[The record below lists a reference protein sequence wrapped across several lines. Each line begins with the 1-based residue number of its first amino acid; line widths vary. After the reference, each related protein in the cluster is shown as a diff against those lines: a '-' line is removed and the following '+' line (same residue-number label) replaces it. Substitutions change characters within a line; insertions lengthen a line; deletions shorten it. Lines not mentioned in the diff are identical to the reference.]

1 MQLSGFCVGALAIA
15 ATVILFHSSARADTY
30 QIYDLGGAYRTDLIG
45 ITPSGGTVVLYS
57 NVSNLYQTF
66 VDGVTTGFST
76 DRPSFTFDNGT
87 PCTVSIGSSHSTDAV
102 CNNGREVFAY
112 NPNHIG
118 ASAFYDGTD
127 LATDGVGGGGDVF
140 DAILN
145 ASGDFVLIEGETAN
159 DASGE
164 IDEYVDLSTS
174 PVPEPSGI
182 VLLGTGMLG
191 FAGLTRRRLFAKS
204 ATQS

>member
-1 MQLSGFCVGALAIA
+1 MKLSEFWFGALAIA
-15 ATVILFHSSARADTY
+15 ATVVLFHSSARADTY
-30 QIYDLGGAYRTDLIG
+30 QIYDLGSAYRTDLSG

-66 VDGVTTGFST
+66 VDGVSTGFT
-76 DRPSFTFDNGT
+76 TARPSFTFDNGT
-87 PCTVSIGSSHSTDAV
+87 PCTVSIGSSHATDAV

-118 ASAFYDGTD
+118 GSAFYDGTD
-127 LATDGVGGGGDVF
+127 LAADGAGGGDVF

-145 ASGDFVLIEGETAN
+145 ASGDFVLTEGETAN

-191 FAGLTRRRLFAKS
+191 LAGLTRRRLFAKS
-204 ATQS
+204 ATRS